1 MKKDGKKFIFARMFL
16 SLMVI
21 FVVIYFGSVI
31 AGFAPFYQM
40 IAERNALVDVHRDT
54 EVADA
59 LINQR
64 YEDLYEVKENIIDMS
79 SHEAISESL
88 SAYVGSEQFGTLRF
102 LCKGKVYDV
111 SGAEVTDEV
120 EEIQNFSGLNR
131 KACSGEYLD
140 DMVNKSCIAF
150 YIPIVGSE
158 QIDGLV
164 SIVEARN
171 FIDVTTVLNDR
182 ALAVAV
188 ITETGYNLAQMI
200 REDLG
205 YSIGNDYYKFIDT
218 LAQNEE
224 TGNKV
229 LLAIRSGEGVV
240 NITVNGQAHTV
251 AVKSP
256 QLSDGKLFVVSLSSS
271 EALMTEEMGYL
282 GHIVFLLIIAIGSF
296 VVSLGYA
303 VLYHKNVRKQIKIV
317 SYTYPNIECP
327 NLEQFKLD
335 VINTLGASPV
345 TLRRYSIVAFK
356 ISGYQSMSKHFGE
369 EEMEKIIK
377 QAAKIF
383 AGFCEYEETY
393 AYMGNGVFVMCLKHV
408 DDESFARR
416 IGIIKAIS
424 KKNQDALD
432 RMVQLRFNVGVCHAF
447 AGTKGTVSEMVES
460 AMTACNL
467 AREKTNRPFVVY
479 DLKTNEKLA
488 KDEKIESMMEDSL
501 KNGDFKVFM
510 QPKYNIKHDRIDSA
524 EALVRW
530 FDHSRADYI
539 FPSDFIGLFETN
551 GFIVKLDH
559 YVYLEVLKYFQNAVE
574 RGEKIVPISVNVSR
588 VTASMEDFL
597 HFYIDNKKK
606 YNVGDGFLVLEF
618 TESFAMD
625 DNENILRIVETLHK
639 NGIGCSLD
647 DFGSGFSSF
656 NVLKNVPFDE
666 IKLDRCFMNPGYNAN
681 NDDIMLKSVVELAK
695 SLGMRIVQ
703 EGVETEEMLN
713 RVKTFGCD
721 VAQGY
726 YYAKAISLEEYRIFI
741 DTNTSIVYKSKVK

>member
-1 MKKDGKKFIFARMFL
+1 MKKDDRKFIFARMFL
-16 SLMVI
+16 ALMVI

-31 AGFAPFYQM
+31 AGFAPFYK
-40 IAERNALVDVHRDT
+40 ITAERNALIDVHKDT
-54 EVADA
+54 EVADS
-59 LINQR
+59 LIRER
-64 YEDLYEVKENIIDMS
+64 YEDLYEVKEKITDMS
-79 SHEAISESL
+79 SHDAISEVL
-88 SAYVGSEQFGTLRF
+88 RTYVGSEQFGDLRF

-111 SGAEVTDEV
+111 NAAEVTDEI
-120 EEIQNFSGLNR
+120 EEIQKFFGLNR
-131 KACSGEYLD
+131 RACSGEYLD
-140 DMVNKSCIAF
+140 NMVNKSCIAF

-171 FIDVTTVLNDR
+171 FIDATTILNDR

-188 ITETGYNLAQMI
+188 ITETGYNLAQMV
-200 REDLG
+200 REDLT

-218 LAQNEE
+218 FAQNEE

-229 LLAIRSGEGVV
+229 LLAIREGSGVV
-240 NITVNGQAHTV
+240 HITVGGQAHTV
-251 AVKSP
+251 AVKAS
-256 QLSDGKLFVVSLSSS
+256 QLADETVFVVSLSLS
-271 EALMTEEMGYL
+271 EDLMREEMSYL
-282 GHIVFLLIIAIGSF
+282 GHIVFLLIIAIISF

-303 VLYHKNVRKQIKIV
+303 ILYHKNARKQIKRV

-335 VINTLGASPV
+335 VINTLGSSPV

-356 ISGYQSMSKHFGE
+356 ISGYQSMSKYFGE
-369 EEMEKIIK
+369 SETEEIIK

-393 AYMGNGVFVMCLKHV
+393 AYLGNGVFVMCLKYL
-408 DDESFARR
+408 DDASFARR

-432 RMVQLRFNVGVCHAF
+432 RKVQLRFNVGVCHAF
-447 AGTKGTVSEMVES
+447 AGTRGTVSEMVEN
-460 AMTACNL
+460 ATTACSI
-467 AREKTNRPFVVY
+467 AKERANRSFVVY

-501 KNGDFKVFM
+501 KNGDFKVFL
-510 QPKYNIKHDRIDSA
+510 QPKYNIKYDRIDSA

-530 FDHSRADYI
+530 FDHSQADYI
-539 FPSDFIGLFETN
+539 FPGDFINLFETN

-559 YVYLEVLKYFQNAVE
+559 YVYIEVLKYFQTAVE

-597 HFYIDNKKK
+597 RFYIDNKKK
-606 YNVGDGFLVLEF
+606 YNVGDGFLILEF

-625 DNENILRIVETLHK
+625 DNENILRIVETLRK

-656 NVLKNVPFDE
+656 KVLKNIPFDE
-666 IKLDRCFMNPGYNAN
+666 IKLDKSLIDPGYNAN
-681 NDDIMLKSVVELAK
+681 NDDIMLKSVVDLAK

-713 RVKTFGCD
+713 RVKAFGCD

-726 YYAKAISLEEYRIFI
+726 YYAKAIRMEEYRIFI

>member
-1 MKKDGKKFIFARMFL
+1 MKKDERKFIFARMFL
-16 SLMVI
+16 ALMVI

-31 AGFAPFYQM
+31 AGFAPFYKT
-40 IAERNALVDVHRDT
+40 IAERNALVDVHRDA
-54 EVADA
+54 EIADT

-64 YEDLYEVKENIIDMS
+64 YEDLYEVKGKITDMS
-79 SHEAISESL
+79 SHDAISEVL
-88 SAYVGSEQFGTLRF
+88 KTYVGSDQFGDLRF
-102 LCKGKVYDV
+102 LCKGKIYDV
-111 SGAEVTDEV
+111 NAAEVTDEI
-120 EEIQNFSGLNR
+120 EEIQKFCGLNR

-140 DMVNKSCIAF
+140 NMVNKSCIAF

-171 FIDVTTVLNDR
+171 FIDATTVLNDR

-188 ITETGYNLAQMI
+188 ITDTGYNLAQTV
-200 REDLG
+200 REGLD
-205 YSIGNDYYKFIDT
+205 YSIGNDYYRFIDM

-229 LLAIRSGEGVV
+229 LLAIRAGEGVV
-240 NITVNGQAHTV
+240 HITVGGQAHTV
-251 AVKSP
+251 AVKSS
-256 QLSDGKLFVVSLSSS
+256 QLADGKVFVVSLSSS
-271 EALMTEEMGYL
+271 EELMAGEMAYL
-282 GHIVFLLIIAIGSF
+282 GHIVFLLIIAIISF

-303 VLYHKNVRKQIKIV
+303 VLYHKNVRQQIKRV

-335 VINTLGASPV
+335 VINVLGSPV
-345 TLRRYSIVAFK
+345 AHRKYSIVAFK
-356 ISGYQSMSKHFGE
+356 ISGYQSMAKHFGE
-369 EEMEKIIK
+369 EEMEQIVK

-393 AYMGNGVFVMCLKHV
+393 AYMGNGVFVLCLKHL
-408 DDESFARR
+408 DDASFTRR
-416 IGIIKAIS
+416 INIIKAIS

-432 RMVQLRFNVGVCHAF
+432 RKVQLRFNVGVCNAF
-447 AGTKGTVSEMVES
+447 AGTKGTVGEMVEN

-467 AREKTNRPFVVY
+467 ARERANRSFVVY

-501 KNGDFKVFM
+501 KNGDFKVFL

-530 FDHSRADYI
+530 FDHSKADYI
-539 FPSDFIGLFETN
+539 FPGDFISLFEMN

-559 YVYLEVLKYFQNAVE
+559 YVYIEVLKYFQTAVE

-597 HFYIDNKKK
+597 RFYIDNKKK

-618 TESFAMD
+618 TESFAME
-625 DNENILRIVETLHK
+625 DNENILRIVEALHK

-656 NVLKNVPFDE
+656 SILKNIPFDE
-666 IKLDRCFMNPGYNAN
+666 IKLDKCLIDPGYNAN
-681 NDDIMLKSVVELAK
+681 NDDIMLKSVVDLAK

-713 RVKTFGCD
+713 RVKLFGCD

-726 YYAKAISLEEYRIFI
+726 YYAKAIRMEEYRIFVE
-741 DTNTSIVYKSKVK
+741 TNTSIIYKSKVK